1 MRRNSGLFFLLLWA
15 LHVMAQ
21 PHTIQGSLKTQDG
34 KAVSHASV
42 TIRNTEGRIV
52 AFKSSDAAGNF
63 VIPLPGI
70 APRDSLILYINHLG
84 FAKVNIPLAANRSR
98 YDVIL
103 EEKPI
108 DLSEV
113 EVKSRPRI
121 SSRGDTLSYEVSSFA
136 KAADR
141 SIGDVLRRMPGME
154 VSESGQINY
163 NGQRISNFYIDG
175 DDLLN
180 DKYSIGTKTIPYAMV
195 QKLEVLQNH
204 QPVKVLRNKAFS
216 DRVAINL
223 VIKDEARLELSGQAK
238 LGLGLPHQYDGE
250 LNTLLFNKKYKML
263 NVAKGNNVGNDL
275 ARDFTAFNL
284 SDGLSAAGN
293 SRPTALLSPGT
304 ISNPMLPKQRY
315 YFNNSGS
322 LNANN
327 LVNLKS
333 GLQLKVNIN
342 GLVDH
347 NNLVYNSRSELYLAD
362 DTIRYTERQ
371 DIGRS
376 PFLSDIGFHAM
387 VNKDRYYLNHA
398 LKVAYSGETGASSL
412 LGNGIEMHQ
421 RLHNRIRDFSHTLE
435 YVPALKS
442 GDVIELYWYLNHY
455 NQPQTLLI
463 QPGINEASLN
473 DGMPFER
480 IHQFAET
487 PTWFNRVSAA
497 YRLTGGVIR
506 QRYGLGVINEW
517 QQLRSALRLT
527 QVDGHETPYLGSD
540 DNNLHWNRHR
550 FFVDG
555 VYEYKRGDWE
565 AALTLPVAIQQ
576 IAYRDGSFALD
587 ELDRRLLF
595 NPSFNMKLMTNVE
608 DYLSFNYHY
617 NQEMG
622 NINGVFRGA
631 VLANY
636 RSIEANDADLQER
649 DNHSVGLRYNFQ
661 RAIHLL
667 FVNAGITYTKSMANT
682 IASSIVTDVL
692 SRTVLLPFD
701 NDVSS
706 FSASGG
712 VSKFIFALGAT
723 ASLKASWNSSRFNQL
738 LNGEALPFSN
748 RSVTV
753 NPSMEARLFNKVSIT
768 YSGTGVWTTSRLVNQ
783 KATVWVDDR
792 RIRQFD
798 QSIGLTYAPVK
809 NTFLRVDGRH
819 QHISQQRQAEISYFF
834 VDATI
839 RHRLVKWRTDI
850 ALDLTNLADVTAY
863 ETYSLSANQLGYSYY
878 QLRGRMAVLKWT
890 FNL

>member
-1 MRRNSGLFFLLLWA
+1 MFLLLLWV
-15 LHVMAQ
+15 LHVTAQ
-21 PHTIQGSLKTQDG
+21 SHTIQGSLKTRDG
-34 KAVSHASV
+34 KAVSHASITV
-42 TIRNTEGRIV
+42 RNTEGRIV

-63 VIPLPGI
+63 VMELPD
-70 APRDSLILYINHLG
+70 AVQPDSLILYINHLG
-84 FAKVNIPLAANRSR
+84 FAKVSIPLAADRSR
-98 YDVIL
+98 YDIIL
-103 EEKPI
+103 DEKPI

-121 SSRGDTLSYEVSSFA
+121 TSQGDTLSYEVSSFA
-136 KAADR
+136 KAEDR

-154 VSESGQINY
+154 VSESGQIKY

-180 DKYSIGTKTIPYAMV
+180 DKYSIGTKTIPHAMV

-223 VIKDEARLELSGQAK
+223 VIKDEARLKLSGQAK
-238 LGLGLPHQYDGE
+238 LGVGLPHQYDGE
-250 LNTLLFNKKYKML
+250 LNAILFNKKYKML
-263 NVAKGNNVGNDL
+263 NVAKGNNVGDDL
-275 ARDFTAFNL
+275 AADFTAFNF

-293 SRPTALLSPGT
+293 SRPKGLLSPGT
-304 ISNPMLPKQRY
+304 AGNPGLPKQRY

-333 GLQLKVNIN
+333 GLQLKVNVN
-342 GLVDH
+342 GLIDD
-347 NNLVYNSRSELYLAD
+347 NELAYNSRSELYLD
-362 DTIRYTERQ
+362 NDTIRYTERQ
-371 DIGRS
+371 DIGRT
-376 PFLSDIGFHAM
+376 PFLSDIGFNAK
-387 VNKDRYYLNHA
+387 VNQERYYLNHA

-412 LGNGIEMHQ
+412 LGNGIELYQ
-421 RLHNRIRDFSHTLE
+421 RLRNRIRDFSNTLE

-442 GDVIELYWYLNHY
+442 GSVIELYWYLNHY

-463 QPGINEASLN
+463 RPGINEGVLN
-473 DGMPFER
+473 EGAPFEY

-487 PTWFNRVSAA
+487 PTWFNRVAAA

-517 QQLRSALRLT
+517 QRLHSALRLA
-527 QVDGHETPYLGSD
+527 QMDGRKTTYSGSE
-540 DNNLHWNRHR
+540 DNDLHWNRHR
-550 FFVDG
+550 LFMDG
-555 VYEYKRGDWE
+555 TYEFKRGNWE
-565 AALTLPVAIQQ
+565 AALTVPLTFQQ
-576 IAYRDGSFALD
+576 ITYRDATFALD
-587 ELDRRLLF
+587 ESERRLLF
-595 NPSFNMKLMTNVE
+595 NPSFNMKMMTNVE
-608 DYLSFNYHY
+608 DYLSLNYHY

-636 RSIEANDADLQER
+636 RTIEANDANLQER
-649 DNHSVGLRYNFQ
+649 DNHAVGLRYNFQ
-661 RAIHLL
+661 RAIRML

-682 IASSIVTDVL
+682 IASSIVSDTIA
-692 SRTVLLPFD
+692 RTVLLPFN

-712 VSKFIFALGAT
+712 LSKYVFVLGAT
-723 ASLKASWNSSRFNQL
+723 ASLKASWSSSRFNQL
-738 LNGEALPFSN
+738 LNGEALPFNN

-753 NPSMEARLFNKVSIT
+753 SPGVEARLFNKVSVT
-768 YSGTGVWTTSRLVNQ
+768 YSGTGTWTTSRLVNRE
-783 KATVWVDDR
+783 ATVQVEGRQIR
-792 RIRQFD
+792 RVD
-798 QSIGLTYAPVK
+798 QSVGLTYAPLK

-819 QHISQQRQAEISYFF
+819 QYTSQQQLADIRYFF

-839 RHRLVKWRTDI
+839 RHRLVRWRTDME
-850 ALDLTNLADVTAY
+850 LNLTNLANVTSY
-863 ETYSLSANQLGYSYY
+863 ETYSLSANRLGYSHYR
-878 QLRGRMAVLKWT
+878 LRGRMAVLKCIV
-890 FNL
+890 NL